1 LLRSDCNIR
10 PVSLPLSRR
19 LEIGLLLALCVFLP
33 LYEAPKNLAWLAYA
47 LVWLANRVRARDFG
61 GRWDLWD
68 TLIVA
73 WLASGFIIA
82 PFAALHGGEWRA
94 PLDIVRN
101 AGVLW
106 MVKRS
111 RLSEAEVRA
120 VLAALVVSV
129 LVGLVMGYA
138 QLWRGETGRLEL
150 NSVGHVNHTAI
161 YLAIMLGVCASWFFV
176 GRQRILAGAA
186 TLLLLVSLFVAA
198 SRAGVVVGLLTLAI
212 LALASWPR
220 SRVPAALVAA
230 VLVASGL
237 LGFMGG
243 AEVFEKH
250 ANSVQA
256 GHLLNYR
263 EQAWNLALST
273 WQRHPWFGVGMDNFA
288 LASRELE
295 TQQLRDLMPHAHN
308 LYLNT
313 LAERGIVGA
322 VPLGAVLV
330 VWGFWLYRRRPRASD
345 TDADWLLWAGA
356 AAAWVVSVGVGMVNT
371 TLHHEHG
378 LLAALLLGL
387 WLPQSVRR

>member
-1 LLRSDCNIR
+1 MPPPRSR
-10 PVSLPLSRR
+10 G

-68 TLIVA
+68 TLILA
-73 WLASGFIIA
+73 WLAAGFVIA
-82 PFAALHGGEWRA
+82 PFAALHGSEWRA

-111 RLSEAEVRA
+111 RLAESEARA

-129 LVGLVMGYA
+129 LVGLAMGYA
-138 QLWRGETGRLEL
+138 QLWRGTTGRLEL

-161 YLAIMLGVCASWFFV
+161 YLAIMLGLCASWLFI
-176 GRQRILAGAA
+176 GRQRTVAGAA

-198 SRAGVVVGLLTLAI
+198 SRSGVVAGLLTLAI
-212 LALASWPR
+212 LALAWWPR
-220 SRVPAALVAA
+220 SRVPAALAAA

-237 LGFMGG
+237 LGLLRG

-250 ANSVQA
+250 TESVQA
-256 GHLLNYR
+256 GHALNYR
-263 EQAWNLALST
+263 EQAWSLALST

-288 LASRELE
+288 LASREL
-295 TQQLRDLMPHAHN
+295 QSQLLRDLIPHAHN

-313 LAERGIVGA
+313 LAERGVVGA
-322 VPLGAVLV
+322 APLAAVLIA
-330 VWGFWLYRRRPRASD
+330 WGWWLFRRRPRLA
-345 TDADWLLWAGA
+345 DAEQDWVLWGA
-356 AAAWVVSVGVGMVNT
+356 AATAWVVTVVVGMVNT

-387 WLPQSVRR
+387 WLPRSVRR

>member
-1 LLRSDCNIR
+1 M
-10 PVSLPLSRR
+10 SRR
-19 LEIGLLLALCVFLP
+19 LEIGLLLVLCIFLP

-47 LVWLANRVRARDFG
+47 LVWLANRARARDFG
-61 GRWDLWD
+61 GGWDLWD
-68 TLIVA
+68 TLILA
-73 WLASGFIIA
+73 WLASGFVIA
-82 PFAALHGGEWRA
+82 PFAALHGSEWRA

-111 RLSEAEVRA
+111 RLTESETRA
-120 VLAALVVSV
+120 VLAALIVSV
-129 LVGLVMGYA
+129 LVGLAMGYA
-138 QLWRGETGRLEL
+138 QLWSGAIGRLEL

-161 YLAIMLGVCASWFFV
+161 YLAIMLGLCASWFFV
-176 GRQRILAGAA
+176 GRQRIVAGAA

-198 SRAGVVVGLLTLAI
+198 SRSGVVAGLLTLTI
-212 LALASWPR
+212 LALAWWPR
-220 SRVPAALVAA
+220 SRLPAALVAA
-230 VLVASGL
+230 VLVASGV
-237 LGFMGG
+237 LGVLGG

-250 ANSVQA
+250 AESVQA
-256 GHLLNYR
+256 GRALNFR
-263 EQAWNLALST
+263 ERAWNLAAST
-273 WQRHPWFGVGMDNFA
+273 WQQHPWFGVGMDNFA

-322 VPLGAVLV
+322 APLAAVLI
-330 VWGFWLYRRRPRASD
+330 VWGWWLLRRRPRLA
-345 TDADWLLWAGA
+345 DAEHDWLLWGAA
-356 AAAWVVSVGVGMVNT
+356 AAAWVVSVAVGTVNT

-387 WLPQSVRR
+387 WLPRSVRR

>member
-1 LLRSDCNIR
+1 MH
-10 PVSLPLSRR
+10 PPLSRR
-19 LEIGLLLALCVFLP
+19 VEIGLLLALCVFLP

-68 TLIVA
+68 TLIAA

-198 SRAGVVVGLLTLAI
+198 SRAGVVVGLLTLAV
-212 LALASWPR
+212 LALAWWPR

-237 LGFMGG
+237 LGFMRG

-250 ANSVQA
+250 ADSVQA

-273 WQRHPWFGVGMDNFA
+273 WQRHPWFGIGMDNFI
-288 LASRELE
+288 LATTEIESRY
-295 TQQLRDLMPHAHN
+295 RDLMPHAHS

-322 VPLGAVLV
+322 TPLAAVLV
-330 VWGFWLYRRRPRASD
+330 VWGLWLFRRRPRASD